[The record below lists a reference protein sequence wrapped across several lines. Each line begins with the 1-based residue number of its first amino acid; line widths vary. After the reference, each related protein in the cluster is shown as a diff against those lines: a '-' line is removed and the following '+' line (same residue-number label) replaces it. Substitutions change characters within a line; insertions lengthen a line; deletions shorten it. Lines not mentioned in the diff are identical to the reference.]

1 MGGVVVP
8 VAAVAAAVVAGDT
21 RLRERDRHCSLV
33 ARRGW
38 GSSRMLEALHPVL
51 QPGLSAS
58 QGEYHPEVDHTEEV
72 GKLVGRRLYWDIR
85 NGQESD
91 KRGDVPPV
99 CLAKLSSI
107 IRSKMERARTKV
119 SFIDT
124 RSAVYHLVIYRA

>member
-1 MGGVVVP
+1 MP
-8 VAAVAAAVVAGDT
+8 VAAVAVAAVVAAAVADT

-38 GSSRMLEALHPVL
+38 GSSHMLEALHPVL
-51 QPGLSAS
+51 QPDLSAS
-58 QGEYHPEVDHTEEV
+58 QGEYHPEVDRTEEG
-72 GKLVGRRLYWDIR
+72 GKLVGRRLYWHIR

-124 RSAVYHLVIYRA
+124 KSAVYHLV